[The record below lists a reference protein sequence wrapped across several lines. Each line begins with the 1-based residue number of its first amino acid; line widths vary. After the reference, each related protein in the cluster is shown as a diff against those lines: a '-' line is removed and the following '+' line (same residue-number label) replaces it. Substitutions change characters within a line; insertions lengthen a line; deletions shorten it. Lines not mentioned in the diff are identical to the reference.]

1 MGAMH
6 CLWVYKFEEK
16 NSCSLVLPTGA
27 RMQHIEVEIKKNFG
41 SVVYFRAIAVSQNL

>member
-6 CLWVYKFEEK
+6 RLWVYKFEEK